1 MKKFALLLILAV
13 MILTVLSCTS
23 KKQSTAETTTE
34 PASVSLNT
42 KEILLS
48 ALIPGVTTK
57 GDNYPREIMQRFRIE
72 SPTEGH
78 NVWKVYCAD
87 GEAVYVSWRLII
99 DEDGGYN
106 EIVQSVSDTFAIPIH
121 EKEEFDQISI
131 GMSVID
137 VFNILGE
144 QGYDWL
150 LSSKIVRD
158 FYCSDGTTVTITLD
172 NLNFSE
178 SFTVTSIEFNE
189 PKEGGHA
196 DRSEPLGDH
205 LVFPEDEL
213 VTFVEQIKR
222 RSSFE
227 DLPSIYKENYELTVV
242 EKNEIV
248 TLSYR
253 LSDGSCM
260 KLELRNVSYDKNAD
274 ISKYRLINISICG
287 ITLGYNDEHFISPC

>member
-1 MKKFALLLILAV
+1 MKKIVLLLITASMLLALFGCDKRLPASV
-13 MILTVLSCTS
+13 VES
-23 KKQSTAETTTE
+23 TTE
-34 PASVSLNT
+34 PAPVSLNT

-57 GDNYPREIMQRFRIE
+57 GDNYPREIMRRFRIE

-131 GMSVID
+131 GMSEID

-158 FYCSDGTTVTITLD
+158 FYCSDGTTVTITFES
-172 NLNFSE
+172 LNFSE
-178 SFTVTSIEFNE
+178 IFTVTSIRFNE
-189 PKEGGHA
+189 PTEGGHA
-196 DRSEPLGDH
+196 DRSEPLGDY
-205 LVFPEDEL
+205 LVFPEDHSL
-213 VTFVEQIKR
+213 VHP
-222 RSSFE
+222 
-227 DLPSIYKENYELTVV
+227 LHYEPL
-242 EKNEIV
+242 
-248 TLSYR
+248 
-253 LSDGSCM
+253 
-260 KLELRNVSYDKNAD
+260 
-274 ISKYRLINISICG
+274 
-287 ITLGYNDEHFISPC
+287 